1 MKSTKSDRGDKVW
14 RILIVDDHP
23 LVRAGLASLIEG
35 EPDLQVCGG
44 TGDMGEAMALVRT
57 ETPDLVTVD
66 LSLASG
72 NGLELV
78 KRLRTSH
85 EDIRIL
91 VCSMHDEALFAY
103 RALNAGAMGYIGKE
117 EATTH
122 VIDAIR
128 QVLKGKIWLSEN
140 MTERALQGLA
150 HGAAGSKTVTI
161 DSLSDRELEVF
172 GLIGRGMGPSEIA
185 EQLHLSV
192 KTIET
197 HRENIKKKLNLRS
210 GSELTRLAL
219 HWTLEQS

>member
-1 MKSTKSDRGDKVW
+1 MNSKQHPSDGGAW

-23 LVRAGLASLIEG
+23 LVRAGLASLVNG
-35 EPDLQVCGG
+35 EPDLEVCGE
-44 TGDMGEAMALVRT
+44 TGDMARALELVRSQ
-57 ETPDLVTVD
+57 TPDMVVVD
-66 LSLASG
+66 LSLANG

-78 KRLRTSH
+78 KRVKAQNDT
-85 EDIRIL
+85 IKML

-117 EATTH
+117 EATAH
-122 VIDAIR
+122 VIEAIR
-128 QVLKGKIWLSEN
+128 HVLKGKIWLSAK
-140 MTERALQGLA
+140 MTERALQGLTQ
-150 HGAAGSKTVTI
+150 GRAGDNATTI

-197 HRENIKKKLNLRS
+197 HRENIKKKLNLQS
-210 GSELTRLAL
+210 GGELTRLAV
-219 HWTLEQS
+219 HWTYEQS